1 MTWKI
6 RHQGSPRSIEGLTL
20 PQVLEGLQDGLWEP
34 TDEVMGP
41 QDRQW
46 VAIENHPQL
55 AEVAADIEPPPPR
68 PYDDETRLDMTP
80 LIDVTLVLLI
90 FFILLISYDTLQK
103 ALRAGEPTGGK
114 VKTVSQ
120 AEADHTM
127 IIVKVRPGPGGDP
140 KIEVDGEPTEQN
152 DLQHKLRERVQDTRK
167 TILLID
173 ATGVKEK
180 TVVAIEGAAAGT
192 GIEKRMYKRQAP
204 AQPEPAPP
212 EGQ

>member
-20 PQVLEGLQDGLWEP
+20 PQVIEGLQDGLWEP

-41 QDRQW
+41 QDQQW

-68 PYDDETRLDMTP
+68 TYDDETRLDMTA

-90 FFILLISYDTLQK
+90 FFILLLSYAQLQK
-103 ALRAGEPTGGK
+103 ALRAGELTQGRVVIDK
-114 VKTVSQ
+114 AK
-120 AEADHTM
+120 AEETM
-127 IIVKVRPGPGGDP
+127 IMVKARPGAG
-140 KIEVDGEPTEQN
+140 GEPVILVDDEPA
-152 DLQHKLRERVQDTRK
+152 DLANLRAKLRDRVRDTRK

-173 ATGVKEK
+173 ATGVTEE
-180 TVVAIEGAAAGT
+180 TVVAIEAAAANT
-192 GIEKRMYKRQAP
+192 GIEKRCYKKQTP
-204 AQPEPAPP
+204 GKPEAPP
-212 EGQ
+212 